1 MSVTDAL
8 QIAHLIFLSTPASTD
23 ALQKRNEMEKA
34 IFSPETDGV
43 FIEPVDRRY
52 WQVKSL
58 GSEPLKWL

>member
-52 WQVKSL
+52 
-58 GSEPLKWL
+58 